1 MAIEVQ
7 VERMRVSEMMSA
19 RDAAVQ
25 RLSNAYESLRQKTA
39 IIERLKQEKQEPT
52 CNSPF
57 PSNMNLGLEQL
68 EIARLREEIAS
79 LEVIIKDLRHEIRTL
94 KDSTPGYIKSSDPPP
109 QYDEAY
115 LKVSFYIC
123 ITLHLIC
130 PGSSRTLESRTPL
143 PSF

>member
-39 IIERLKQEKQEPT
+39 IIERLKQESI

-57 PSNMNLGLEQL
+57 PSNVPDQL
-68 EIARLREEIAS
+68 EMAQLREEITS
-79 LEVIIKDLRHEIRTL
+79 LEVVIKDLRHEIQAL
-94 KDSTPGYIKSSDPPP
+94 KDCAPGHTKSLDPPP
-109 QYDEAY
+109 QYDETY
-115 LKVSFYIC
+115 LRVSFYIFKTIYSNC
-123 ITLHLIC
+123 L
-130 PGSSRTLESRTPL
+130 G
-143 PSF
+143 